1 MTDAN
6 DRELADAQREL
17 EDAAR
22 EMGATVEHI
31 RAPGGVTPD
40 ALRAVAKSI
49 REIAREPE
57 RGDPSSQG

>member
-22 EMGATVEHI
+22 EMGVTVGGI
-31 RAPGGVTPD
+31 RAPGGLTPA

-49 REIAREPE
+49 REIAQEPE
-57 RGDPSSQG
+57 SSNPSSQG